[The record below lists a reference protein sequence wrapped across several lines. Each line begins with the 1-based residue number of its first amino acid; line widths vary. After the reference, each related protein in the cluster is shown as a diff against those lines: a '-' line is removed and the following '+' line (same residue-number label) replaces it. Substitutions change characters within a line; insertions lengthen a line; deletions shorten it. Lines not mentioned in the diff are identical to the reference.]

1 MLMSNHATH
10 QTVPYWNE
18 IKRLDKEDKLKL
30 MALISSS
37 LVSDEKD
44 ISEKDRTQEMI
55 DRFCGSWV
63 GKESAEDIIANIEN
77 SRSSHYEPVKF

>member
-1 MLMSNHATH
+1 MSNHATH

-55 DRFCGSWV
+55 DCFCGSWV

>member
-1 MLMSNHATH
+1 MLMTNHATT

-18 IKRLDKEDKLKL
+18 IEKLNKDEKLKL

-37 LVSDEKD
+37 LVSDGND
-44 ISEKDRTQEMI
+44 VSEKDRTQEMI

-63 GKESAEDIIANIEN
+63 GKESAEEIIANIEN
-77 SRSSHYEPVKF
+77 SRNSHSEPVNF